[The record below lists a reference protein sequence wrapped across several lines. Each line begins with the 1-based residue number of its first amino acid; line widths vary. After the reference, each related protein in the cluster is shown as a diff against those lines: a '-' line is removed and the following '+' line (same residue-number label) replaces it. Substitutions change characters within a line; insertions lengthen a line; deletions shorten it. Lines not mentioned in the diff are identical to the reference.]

1 MSKGKVLESIQTAYN
16 NYFKKS
22 EFKRKLTKPEY
33 LKLLNGFN
41 DFIMESILNGET
53 VYLPGKLGAIQV
65 VGKKRNIKVND
76 WGISGLSINWVE
88 TKKLWESCEKSKQQQ
103 KKIYNF
109 NEHSNGI
116 GYRFMWSR
124 TAVTLGNKYFYTY
137 CPNRESKR
145 ELAKRIMNGTEYLIL
160 EGRDALHT
168 KSLRALK
175 ERKL

>member
-1 MSKGKVLESIQTAYN
+1 MSKGKILESIQTAYK

-41 DFIMESILNGET
+41 DYIMECVLKGET
-53 VYLPGKLGAIQV
+53 VYLPGKLGVVQV
-65 VGKKRNIKVND
+65 VGKKKNIKVTEK
-76 WGISGLSINWVE
+76 GISGLSIDWIE
-88 TKKLWESCEKSKQQQ
+88 TKKLWKSCEECKQQE

-109 NEHSNGI
+109 NEHSDGV

-137 CPNRESKR
+137 CPNRNSKR
-145 ELAKRIMNGTEYLIL
+145 ELAKRIREGTEYLIL

-168 KSLRALK
+168 KSLKALK
-175 ERKL
+175 DRKL